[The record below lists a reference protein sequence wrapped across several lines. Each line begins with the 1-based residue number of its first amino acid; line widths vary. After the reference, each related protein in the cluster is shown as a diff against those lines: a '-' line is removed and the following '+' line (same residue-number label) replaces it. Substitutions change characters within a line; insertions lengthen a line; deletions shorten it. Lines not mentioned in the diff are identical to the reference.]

1 MACHMWQISWY
12 RNCDFP
18 IRKVLTFFNKFTHL
32 SKCHGNLNTRP
43 VINKNFNHSHRMK
56 IVPCQKCILHT
67 WHVTC
72 HRQCWWNH
80 WLCYNFLSK
89 LLSVPPLPLNASSLP
104 PHVNLLSC
112 DSCFSH
118 SWLMDSLRLILLP
131 CSILN
136 YDSCLP
142 CQLINDDSLFTCDSH
157 LFMTHLFSINTL
169 D

>member
-118 SWLMDSLRLILLP
+118 SWLMDSLRFLTSHIITMLNPQLWLMFTLPTHQWWLVIYMWLTLI
-131 CSILN
+131 
-136 YDSCLP
+136 YDS
-142 CQLINDDSLFTCDSH
+142 SF
-157 LFMTHLFSINTL
+157 
-169 D
+169 